1 MEIIPVDGFKGGWF
15 IGDFEPAALRTKDFE
30 VSYKEHHAGE
40 YWAPHYHLLGD
51 EINYLISGTM
61 EINGQRLEAP
71 VVFIIRRKE
80 ISRPTFITDV
90 KLIVVKV
97 PSVPGDKYEVSDQH
111 S

>member
-1 MEIIPVDGFKGGWF
+1 MRIFAAEQFKGGWF
-15 IGDFEPAALRTKDFE
+15 VGDFEPTAYQTSSCE

-40 YWAPHYHLLGD
+40 YWASHYHLVGD

-61 EINGQRLEAP
+61 EINGTLLEAP
-71 VVFIIRRKE
+71 VVFLIEKGE

-97 PSVPGDKYEVSDQH
+97 PSVPGDKYEV
-111 S
+111 